1 MALKPVAAYPLPR
14 DGELPVARASWQLQP
29 ARAALLVHDMQGY
42 FLAVYQKHAAPLA
55 PMLAYLRAVLERCRA
70 LGIPVFYT
78 AQRGNQD
85 RRDRGLQADWWGP
98 GMQAVPE
105 HEAIADVLAPAAGD
119 QVLVKHRYSA
129 FQRSNLAEL
138 LRARGRDQLLLTGVY
153 AHIGI
158 LATAAEAFQ
167 RDIQP
172 FVAADAVADLGRA
185 EHDQA
190 LAWIAASCGVPMTT
204 RAVLEALQ

>member
-1 MALKPVAAYPLPR
+1 VALKPVAAYALPQA
-14 DGELPVARASWQLQP
+14 GELPTARTSWQLQP

-42 FLAVYQKHAAPLA
+42 FLAIYQEHATPLA
-55 PMLAYLRAVLERCRA
+55 PVLARLKALLERCRR

-85 RRDRGLQADWWGP
+85 RCDRGLQADIWGP
-98 GMQAVPE
+98 GMRAVPE
-105 HEAIADVLAPAAGD
+105 HETIVDALAPAAGD

-129 FQRSNLAEL
+129 FQRSNLAAL
-138 LRARGRDQLLLTGVY
+138 LRARGRDQLLITGVY

-158 LATAAEAFQ
+158 LATALEAFQ
-167 RDIQP
+167 HDIQP

-190 LAWIAASCGVPMTT
+190 MAWIAASCGVPMTT
-204 RAVLEALQ
+204 DAVLEALQ

>member
-55 PMLAYLRAVLERCRA
+55 PMLARLGAVLERCRA